1 MRSLVE
7 LLGLN
12 PSHIRLRFF
21 QGHRLTQGGRK
32 DGYTSYKLLS
42 LSLSYKVC
50 LSDLKHFTSIEN
62 LFLRKR
68 EGKLQARH
76 LSQPVS
82 PFLFP
87 DQSVHLALPACPGL
101 SWISLALN
109 GVESPLFMVLIVCA
123 FCRIL
128 HYLSVNLI
136 KGMWTC
142 W

>member
-1 MRSLVE
+1 MRYIVE

-12 PSHIRLRFF
+12 PSDILLRFF

-42 LSLSYKVC
+42 LFLSYKAC
-50 LSDLKHFTSIEN
+50 LSDRKHFTSIEN

-101 SWISLALN
+101 GWASLVFLWCDIRSCVHF
-109 GVESPLFMVLIVCA
+109 VESCTT
-123 FCRIL
+123 
-128 HYLSVNLI
+128 VNVG